1 MPKAVQ
7 KWGSISILSTMGT
20 FLILSVMGW
29 TGIGTLKAYDNS
41 VSVDFVKGQMTTMN
55 QSLTEILVL
64 QHQRNSQIER
74 NTLRLEYCEKHQE
87 RCEEL
92 LNGTD

>member
-7 KWGSISILSTMGT
+7 KWGSISILSTIGT
-20 FLILSVMGW
+20 FMILSILGW

-41 VSVDFVKGQMTTMN
+41 VSVDFVKDQMTNMN

-64 QHQRNSQIER
+64 QHQRNGQIEK
-74 NTLRLEYCEKHQE
+74 NTLRIEYCEKHQK
-87 RCEEL
+87 RCEEV
-92 LNGTD
+92 LNDL